1 MARILVGTSGFIYKH
16 WSDGVFYP
24 PHLPQSQWF
33 GHYRRFFDTVEINF
47 SFYRLPAAAAYRSW
61 RARTA
66 PDFIFAIKGSRF
78 ISHIK
83 RLKDCRE
90 PLRVYFSRAVHL
102 REKLGVV
109 LWQLPPFFK
118 KDIPRLEEFMD
129 ELRPYRY
136 RHCFEFRHAS
146 WFDDDTFRTL
156 SARNYS
162 LCHAHPSVAKDFPMT
177 ADYVY
182 IRRHG
187 RKGGGY
193 SNAFLKKDAEAIRKW
208 TKQGKDVYIYFNND
222 AEGNAIRNAFTLKR
236 LLNLPIELESPGDPR
251 WEPASA
257 KIAA

>member
-162 LCHAHPSVAKDFPMT
+162 ALPRPPVRCERLSHDRGLRLHPSARPEG
-177 ADYVY
+177 
-182 IRRHG
+182 RRVFERVFKKG
-187 RKGGGY
+187 RG
-193 SNAFLKKDAEAIRKW
+193 
-208 TKQGKDVYIYFNND
+208 
-222 AEGNAIRNAFTLKR
+222 
-236 LLNLPIELESPGDPR
+236 GDP
-251 WEPASA
+251 
-257 KIAA
+257 